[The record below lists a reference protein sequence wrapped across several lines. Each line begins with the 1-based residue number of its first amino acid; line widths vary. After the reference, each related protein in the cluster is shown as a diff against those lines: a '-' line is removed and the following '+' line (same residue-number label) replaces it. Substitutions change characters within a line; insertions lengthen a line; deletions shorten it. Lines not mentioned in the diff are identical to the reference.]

1 MNRAED
7 YIKEQVSLMFGVAPS
22 MLTLETRLKEDLDL
36 DSIDLIDIISRAND
50 DLKLELTPFDFDGC
64 STLGDFIDKVND
76 KLA

>member
-7 YIKEQVSLMFGVAPS
+7 YLKEQMCLMFGVEPS
-22 MLTLETRLKEDLDL
+22 KLTLETRLKEDLDL
-36 DSIDLIDIISRAND
+36 DSIDLIDIISRANE

-64 STLGDFIDKVND
+64 NTFGDFIDKVND